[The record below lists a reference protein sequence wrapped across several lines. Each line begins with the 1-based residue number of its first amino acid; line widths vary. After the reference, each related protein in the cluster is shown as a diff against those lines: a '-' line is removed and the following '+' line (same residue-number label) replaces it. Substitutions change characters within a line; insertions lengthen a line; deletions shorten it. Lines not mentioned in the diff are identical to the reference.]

1 MRKTIYLSLLAIG
14 MMAGGCGEEKP
25 EKDTWYCLECECW
38 KDHIVYRSWKE
49 NGFWKYEIYNNINTD
64 ITLVY
69 TAGTEESGYEEKQLL
84 IKTGKESGVIDTDI
98 PESRFLE
105 LGLSS
110 VIEMKDGE
118 PYRPIVCELKHSW
131 E

>member
-14 MMAGGCGEEKP
+14 MMAGGCGEETP
-25 EKDTWYCLECECW
+25 EKDTWYYLEETCW
-38 KDHIVYRSWKE
+38 KKHLVYRSWKE
-49 NGFWKYEIYNNINTD
+49 NGFWKYELYNNINTD

-69 TAGTEESGYEEKQLL
+69 TAGTEESGYEEKQILL
-84 IKTGKESGVIDTDI
+84 KKGKESGIIDTDI

-105 LGLSS
+105 LSLSS

-118 PYRPIVCELKHSW
+118 PYRPIVCELKNSW